1 MGEINERTT
10 AQRAKDEELA
20 KRTSDYQTRMDKW
33 NNLQLEKIEND
44 EKYPA
49 DNEEMRAKLDQDA
62 RDTAERRWNRMVEM
76 MEAKLKT
83 RLQTYRDNKQKF
95 EDIKTEIDIK
105 LEMDQRRA
113 DKKEIARW
121 KRHQKKKIL
130 RLLSWNSRNFYS
142 HSWTM

>member
-1 MGEINERTT
+1 
-10 AQRAKDEELA
+10 
-20 KRTSDYQTRMDKW
+20 MDKW

-76 MEAKLKT
+76 MEAKLNA
-83 RLQTYRDNKQKF
+83 RLQAYRDNKQKF
-95 EDIKTEIDIK
+95 EDIKTEIDMK

-113 DKKEIARW
+113 DKEIARW
-121 KRHQKKKIL
+121 KRHQKRDLKAALFGTAGTFTAIL
-130 RLLSWNSRNFYS
+130 GRCE
-142 HSWTM
+142 TG